1 MGFPLPGVTRMLNIP
16 HIPTEK
22 ALPMKKIIAST
33 AIAASLLGGGAAAV
47 VLAPGIA
54 GAQEDVQES
63 EADSGLAEVLD
74 GLVTD
79 GTLTVEQRDSVESAL
94 REARPQFGDRD
105 GIGRRGHGRGF
116 AGGQV
121 LGELGIDRDAVQEGL
136 ADGLTLGEIAD
147 ANGSSAAAL
156 TDALVTQMSERLDN
170 AVTNGRIDEAT
181 AAEKQAEIE
190 QRVEDMVNGEFE
202 RPERGQ
208 HRGRFGGHGP
218 DDLGTDAAEETGAA

>member
-1 MGFPLPGVTRMLNIP
+1 MGFPLPGVARMLNVP
-16 HIPTEK
+16 HIPIGK
-22 ALPMKKIIAST
+22 ALLMKKIIAST
-33 AIAASLLGGGAAAV
+33 TIAASLLGGGVAAV

-63 EADSGLAEVLD
+63 EVDSSLADVLD

-94 REARPQFGDRD
+94 RQARSQFGDRD
-105 GIGRRGHGRGF
+105 GIGSRGHGRGF

-121 LGELGIDRDAVQEGL
+121 LEELGIDRAAVQEGR

-156 TDALVTQMSERLDN
+156 TDALVAQMSERLDN
-170 AVTNGRIDEAT
+170 ALTSGRIDEAT

-190 QRVEDMVNGEFE
+190 QRVDDMVNGEFE

-208 HRGRFGGHGP
+208 HRGHFGGHGS
-218 DDLGTDAAEETGAA
+218 DDLGTDAADETGAA